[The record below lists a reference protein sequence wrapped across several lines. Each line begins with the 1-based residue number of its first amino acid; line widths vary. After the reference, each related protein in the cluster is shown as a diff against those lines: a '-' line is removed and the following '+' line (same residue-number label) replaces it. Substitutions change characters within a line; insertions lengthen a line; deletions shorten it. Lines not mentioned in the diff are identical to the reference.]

1 MQVVD
6 SQERLASFK
15 NKYYMTRTKRRSD
28 RNHVIYE
35 IYNTVNGKFYLGIT
49 AATGRRFNYSA
60 RLRFQRHCSR
70 ARLENKDWL
79 LYQDMRK
86 YPHDI
91 YEVYVLD
98 VVRGRKKAHEIEVK
112 LLKKYDYKLNS
123 TH

>member
-1 MQVVD
+1 
-6 SQERLASFK
+6 
-15 NKYYMTRTKRRSD
+15 MTRTKRRSD
-28 RNHVIYE
+28 RNHVIYQ

-60 RLRFQRHCSR
+60 KLRFQRHCSR
-70 ARLENKDWL
+70 ARLENRDWL

-86 YPHDI
+86 YPHDV

-98 VVRGRKKAHEIEVK
+98 VVRGRKKAHDIEVK

>member
-1 MQVVD
+1 
-6 SQERLASFK
+6 
-15 NKYYMTRTKRRSD
+15 
-28 RNHVIYE
+28 
-35 IYNTVNGKFYLGIT
+35 
-49 AATGRRFNYSA
+49 
-60 RLRFQRHCSR
+60 
-70 ARLENKDWL
+70 
-79 LYQDMRK
+79 MRK